1 MSETMNHQE
10 ERRPAKLP
18 YVAPALV
25 SSDAFERMALGC
37 NGAGTGPFF
46 CNDSGAGQKQCGMPA
61 SGCSAS

>member
-1 MSETMNHQE
+1 MTEKTEHLEAS
-10 ERRPAKLP
+10 RPGKLP

-37 NGAGTGPFF
+37 NGAGPTFF
-46 CNDSGAGQKQCGMPA
+46 CNDGGAGPKNCGMPA